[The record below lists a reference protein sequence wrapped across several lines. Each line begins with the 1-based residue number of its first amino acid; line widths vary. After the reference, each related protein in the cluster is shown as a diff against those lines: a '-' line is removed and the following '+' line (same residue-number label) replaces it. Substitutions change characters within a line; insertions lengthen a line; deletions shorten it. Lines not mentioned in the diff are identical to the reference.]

1 MSETL
6 KQFDERFAA
15 GDIFRSAT
23 EICDMHLVRNNELLT
38 DYKSDKIWPNN
49 LVTGENTRER
59 PYANLYARLTAK
71 SNVYTVHC
79 RVQVLKKSRSTGVAE
94 WDEGKDGVSSEYR
107 GSSVI
112 ERYVD
117 ANDTKLPDFVSD
129 VTKRV
134 DDFYKFR
141 VVNTKKF

>member
-1 MSETL
+1 M
-6 KQFDERFAA
+6 
-15 GDIFRSAT
+15 
-23 EICDMHLVRNNELLT
+23 
-38 DYKSDKIWPNN
+38 
-49 LVTGENTRER
+49 
-59 PYANLYARLTAK
+59 
-71 SNVYTVHC
+71 HC